1 MSTVAAVGEG
11 RGAAGMEDGVT
22 TIETMTASSD
32 ATDGEA
38 PDGGEVASAPA
49 RGRGGE
55 AASASAGSAAAR
67 RSLLVPVLTTVVGAL
82 VGGVLLLA
90 VVGFNVLRDEI
101 GGLRSEMRAEIGGLR
116 DELRSEMRAE
126 IGGLRDEMTRRFEAV
141 DSALLDHT
149 DRLARIETHL
159 GIGAAPDAPAQP

>member
-11 RGAAGMEDGVT
+11 RSAAGMEDGVT

-38 PDGGEVASAPA
+38 PDGGEA
-49 RGRGGE
+49 
-55 AASASAGSAAAR
+55 ASAGSAAAR

-159 GIGAAPDAPAQP
+159 GIGAAPAAPAQR